1 MDSRKLTLTVVVISW
16 NQLALLQRLVDQL
29 LNQSFER
36 SRYEIIV
43 VDDGST
49 DGSREWLQS
58 LPSDKVRVLLGAEDR
73 GRAASRNK
81 GIRAAQGDVVV
92 MLDGDHTI
100 EPDFLAVH
108 AARHERE
115 RCVIVGKS
123 DFAEQQDLRAL
134 NHYLNGGGAA
144 KMPPDF
150 RLPGRYF
157 LTRDCS
163 VPRDLLLEVGLFDE
177 RFRAWG
183 GEDLDLGVRLEESGV
198 PIYGEPRALAI
209 HHHHRPLSDLL
220 AQLEIYGRDSIPTLL
235 ERHPQLFHELNLDR
249 TFTTRTTP
257 SRFGPLYRFLF
268 RLWMSEGVYRAF
280 LAIAHVFRRR
290 RLPRAI
296 FDYLHLRQYT
306 RGYGEYLHDQK
317 SERQHGDSH

>member
-1 MDSRKLTLTVVVISW
+1 MDSRKLTLSVVVISW
-16 NQLALLQRLVDQL
+16 NQLALLQRLVEQL

-36 SRYEIIV
+36 SRYEIMV

-58 LPSDKVRVLLGAEDR
+58 VSSNDVRVILGAEDR
-73 GRAASRNK
+73 GRAASRNR
-81 GIRAAQGDVVV
+81 GLRAAQGDVVV
-92 MLDGDHTI
+92 MLDGDHTV
-100 EPDFLAVH
+100 EPGFLAIH

-115 RCVIVGKS
+115 RCVIIGKS
-123 DFAEQQDLRAL
+123 DFAEQREWRAL
-134 NHYLNGGGAA
+134 NLYLNGGGAA
-144 KMPPDF
+144 KLPPDF

-157 LTRDCS
+157 LTRNCS

-209 HHHHRPLSDLL
+209 HHHHRSLPHLL
-220 AQLEIYGRDSIPTLL
+220 KQLEIYGRESIPILL
-235 ERHPQLFHELNLDR
+235 DRHPQLFPELNLDR
-249 TFTTRTTP
+249 AFTTRATP

-268 RLWMSEGVYRAF
+268 RLWISEGAYRA
-280 LAIAHVFRRR
+280 LLTTAHVFRRR

-306 RGYGEYLHDQK
+306 RGYGAYLRDPK
-317 SERQHGDSH
+317 SERQHGDSN